1 MLDEKKILSGVFGL
15 AVGDALGVP
24 VEFSK
29 REMLD
34 QDPVTGMREYGTHNQ
49 PKGTWS
55 DDTSMV
61 LATMDA
67 MCWRGL
73 SLPSI
78 MDMFVKWLYSAEY
91 TAGGVVFDV
100 GGTCSEAIN
109 NWRMGEEIDKCGG
122 CDEYSNGNGSL
133 MRMLPLVYWVY
144 QYYGTGIC
152 PESVNTIY
160 VASGLTH
167 THIVSKVSC
176 VYCVYIGIYIMI
188 YGHKRGLK
196 NSIKE
201 AIADVENYYYEGVN
215 TYIEWESIIQIIL
228 TGSLKTF
235 LELPREVIKST
246 GFVVDSLIASVWC
259 LYNTSSYKEAVLQ
272 AVNLGGDTDT
282 IAAITGSLA
291 GLYYG
296 YEDIPREWLEEL
308 QNKELITGICER
320 FYTEIK

>member
-1 MLDEKKILSGVFGL
+1 MLDEKKILSGMFGL

-67 MCWRGL
+67 MCWRGF
-73 SLPSI
+73 SLPAI

-122 CDEYSNGNGSL
+122 CDEYNNGNGSL

-152 PESVNTIY
+152 PESVNAIY
-160 VASGLTH
+160 EASSLTH
-167 THIVSKVSC
+167 AHIVSKVSC
-176 VYCVYIGIYIMI
+176 VYYVYIGIYVMI
-188 YGHKRGLK
+188 YGYKRGLK
-196 NSIKE
+196 KAIRE
-201 AIADVENYYYEGVN
+201 AIEDVETYYYEGVN
-215 TYIEWESIIQIIL
+215 TYSERENIVRIIF
-228 TGSLKTF
+228 TSSLKTF
-235 LELPREVIKST
+235 LEFPREVINST

-259 LYNTSSYKEAVLQ
+259 LYNTNSYKEAVLQ

-282 IAAITGSLA
+282 IGAITGSIA

-296 YEDIPREWLEEL
+296 YEGIPKEWIKDI
-308 QNKELITGICER
+308 QNKELIKGICER

>member
-1 MLDEKKILSGVFGL
+1 MLSKLYKENIKSGVYGL
-15 AVGDALGVP
+15 AIGDALGVP

-34 QDPVTGMREYGTHNQ
+34 QDPVIGMREYGTHNQ

-61 LATMDA
+61 LATLDA
-67 MCWRGL
+67 MCWRGF

-78 MDMFVKWLYSAEY
+78 MDMFVKWLYNAEY

-100 GGTCSEAIN
+100 GGTCNAAIN
-109 NWRMGEEIDKCGG
+109 NWRMGEGIDKCGE

-144 QYYGTGIC
+144 QYYGSGIC
-152 PESVNTIY
+152 PESVNAIY

-167 THIVSKVSC
+167 AHIVSKVSC
-176 VYCVYIGIYIMI
+176 VYYVYIGIYVMI

-196 NSIKE
+196 KSIRE
-201 AIADVENYYYEGVN
+201 AIEDVETYYYEGED
-215 TYIEWESIIQIIL
+215 TYIEWEVAFKN
-228 TGSLKTF
+228 TLKTF
-235 LELPREVIKST
+235 LELPRELIEST

-259 LYNTSSYKEAVLQ
+259 LYNTGSYKEAVLR

-282 IAAITGSLA
+282 IAAITGSIA

-296 YEDIPREWLEEL
+296 YEDIPKEWIKDL
-308 QNKELITGICER
+308 QNKELIEDICER